1 MFLNSHLLNYQWII
15 HYWLTIIVYKPYG
28 MVHTQFCY
36 HRKLIILIC
45 PKWLIS
51 PQYTNAVSFAQ
62 RQAIE
67 LALKF
72 AHQGG
77 KLRLKKWCDT
87 RAWTTIRFSERMF
100 TVVRARIVRLCATM
114 TWPYPDISYNYFAV
128 PCVGVKHEF

>member
-1 MFLNSHLLNYQWII
+1 MAMLA
-15 HYWLTIIVYKPYG
+15 YKPYG
-28 MVHTQFCY
+28 INRFDKPIVDHTRLCN

-87 RAWTTIRFSERMF
+87 R
-100 TVVRARIVRLCATM
+100 V
-114 TWPYPDISYNYFAV
+114 
-128 PCVGVKHEF
+128 